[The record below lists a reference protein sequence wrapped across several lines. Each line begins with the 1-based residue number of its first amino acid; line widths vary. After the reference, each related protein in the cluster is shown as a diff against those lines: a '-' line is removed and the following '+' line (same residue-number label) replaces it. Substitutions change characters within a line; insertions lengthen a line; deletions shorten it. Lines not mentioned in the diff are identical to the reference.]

1 MAGHVGLKSISNLRE
16 IYKLFNFPEHE
27 VEPIVSAIVEIS
39 LRKEGLILIAI
50 DGPAGSGKTSLA
62 NQLSNKLNSVT
73 TIHMDDLYNGW
84 EDALTATL
92 TKHLEEWITYP
103 LKEHQG
109 VKYQKF
115 NWASNEYGPSVE
127 VRDIEILILEGV
139 GAAQT
144 MIRQQADLTIW
155 IEVGPQIGLARVLN
169 RDGAQILPYML
180 KWQERERAHFLQD
193 QTKENCQIFVDG
205 SNTQIM

>member
-1 MAGHVGLKSISNLRE
+1 LFSFPDNELAPILAAISKISLLKST
-16 IYKLFNFPEHE
+16 
-27 VEPIVSAIVEIS
+27 PI
-39 LRKEGLILIAI
+39 LLAI

-62 NQLSNKLNSVT
+62 NQIANHLNSAT

-92 TKHLEEWITYP
+92 TRHLGEWILDP
-103 LKEHQG
+103 LTQEAS

-115 NWASNEYGPSVE
+115 DWTSGEYGPPFE
-127 VRDIEILILEGV
+127 IRDIELLILEGV

-144 MIRQQADLTIW
+144 RVRQQANLTIW
-155 IEVGPQIGLARVLN
+155 IEVGPQIGLARVIN

-180 KWQERERAHFLQD
+180 KWQERESAHFIND
-193 QTKENCQIFVDG
+193 QTKENCQIFIDG
-205 SNTQIM
+205 SNTQIK

>member
-1 MAGHVGLKSISNLRE
+1 MI
-16 IYKLFNFPEHE
+16 NFPEQE
-27 VEPIVSAIVEIS
+27 VEPIVSAFTEIS
-39 LRKEGLILIAI
+39 LRKEGPILVAI

-92 TKHLEEWITYP
+92 TRNLEEWVINP
-103 LKEHQG
+103 LTQCQS
-109 VKYQKF
+109 VNYLKF
-115 NWASNEYGPSVE
+115 DWSIGQYGSTVE
-127 VRDIEILILEGV
+127 IRDIELLILEGV
-139 GAAQT
+139 GAAQEK
-144 MIRQQADLTIW
+144 IRQKADLTIW

-169 RDGAQILPYML
+169 RDGDQLLPYML
-180 KWQERERAHFLQD
+180 KWQERERAHFLKD
-193 QTKENCQIFVDG
+193 QTKENCQIFIDG

>member
-1 MAGHVGLKSISNLRE
+1 MFS
-16 IYKLFNFPEHE
+16 FPDDE
-27 VEPIVSAIVEIS
+27 VKPILAEIS
-39 LRKEGLILIAI
+39 KISSLNARPILIAI

-62 NQLSNKLNSVT
+62 NQLASNLKSAT

-92 TKHLEEWITYP
+92 TRHLEEWILDP
-103 LKEHQG
+103 LTQHQS

-115 NWASNEYGPSVE
+115 NWASSEYGPSAE

-144 MIRQQADLTIW
+144 MIRQQAALTIW
-155 IEVGPQIGLARVLN
+155 IEVGPQIGLARVIN

-180 KWQERERAHFLQD
+180 KWQERERAHFLKD
-193 QTKENCQIFVDG
+193 QTKENCQIFIDG
-205 SNTQIM
+205 SNTQIV